1 MVKYN
6 KIVSLMAIGTLFGPT
21 LLSSQQV
28 LAEETSTVGS
38 NTVATAN
45 TVDSQETAVSDLNL
59 ENTNASNQQESKVN
73 LIVNESPLPSTN
85 TFEDNGNKIHF
96 TILENQVSFTTEL
109 AANYELKT
117 LSVKND
123 SGESIV
129 VQNNNSFDVS
139 KGNFYL
145 TIEFKKTNESTD
157 TSDSNSSESSTTESN
172 SSSTNDNNSS
182 SNSSS
187 ESSNSSNSSTGNNNS
202 SSGTNNS
209 SNSSTGNSTTGSS
222 NNSST
227 NSNAST
233 NNQNANNS
241 TEVQGPSAARQPA
254 NDSTASDV
262 RVPSNQN
269 VPTFS
274 NDVQTAIVQEA
285 YRHLGKPYV
294 WGAKGPNA
302 FDCSGLA
309 YFVYANAT
317 GHNIGGWTGDQQY
330 AGTQIPVSEAQPG
343 DLLFWG
349 APTSVTTHVA
359 IYIGNGQYIHA
370 PQPGDVVKIGNIS
383 DFTPTFAVRVNV
395 AGLSQA
401 TASSSLSNA
410 FGEYSTNT
418 PFIFNKNQS
427 TDLFI
432 KKIGE
437 TAREIGQKNN
447 VYSSVMIAQAI
458 LESGSGNSS
467 LASEPNYNLFGIKG
481 KYKGQGVTFQTL
493 EQDEAGA
500 NYQISAEFR
509 KYPSYKE
516 SLEDYAKLIK
526 NGISGN
532 SDFYKAAWKN
542 QTSSYEEATKHLQ
555 GRYATDK
562 QYAEKLNAIIK
573 AYDLTEFDQAKNSSA
588 TTLKATKGPVI
599 KSMKTSFDSYDRIQA
614 KLIASVITSYRIPQ
628 IMSAKHFVNL
638 FRGDSLIALAA
649 TATPK
654 ISNSDSSLPKTA
666 SIYVALSNGLL
677 AVIPPLNE

>member
-1 MVKYN
+1 MKYN

-38 NTVATAN
+38 SAVAPTS
-45 TVDSQETAVSDLNL
+45 TTESDLNL
-59 ENTNASNQQESKVN
+59 ENTDTPSQQESEVN
-73 LIVNESPLPSTN
+73 LIVNGSPLPSKN
-85 TFEDNGNKIHF
+85 TFEYEGNKIHF
-96 TILENQVSFTTEL
+96 TISENQVSFTTEL
-109 AANYELKT
+109 VANYELKN

-123 SGESIV
+123 SEESIV
-129 VQNNNSFDVS
+129 VQSNNSFDVS

-145 TIEFKKTNESTD
+145 TVEFKKVNESTD
-157 TSDSNSSESSTTESN
+157 TSDSNSSESSTTES
-172 SSSTNDNNSS
+172 SSSNNSNDNGS

-187 ESSNSSNSSTGNNNS
+187 GSSSSTNSGTGTNGSSSTNNNS
-202 SSGTNNS
+202 NNNAGS
-209 SNSSTGNSTTGSS
+209 STTGSS
-222 NNSST
+222 SNTSNN
-227 NSNAST
+227 NNT
-233 NNQNANNS
+233 NNNKQN
-241 TEVQGPSAARQPA
+241 TTKTPEVQGPSAARQPV
-254 NDSTASDV
+254 NDSSATDV

-309 YFVYANAT
+309 YLVYANAT

-410 FGEYSTNT
+410 FGEYSTDT
-418 PFIFNKNQS
+418 PFIFNKNQT
-427 TDLFI
+427 TDQFI

-481 KYKGQGVTFQTL
+481 KYQGKGITFQTL
-493 EQDEAGA
+493 EQDEDGA

-532 SDFYKAAWKN
+532 SDFYKDAWKN

-599 KSMKTSFDSYDRIQA
+599 KSMETSFDSYDRIQA
-614 KLIASVITSYRIPQ
+614 KLIASVITSYQIPQ
-628 IMSAKHFVNL
+628 VMSAKHFFNL

-654 ISNSDSSLPKTA
+654 ISNSESPLPKTA
-666 SIYVALSNGLL
+666 SIYVALGNGLL
-677 AVIPPLNE
+677 AVIPPLK